1 MAVQAISTI
10 WRRPRPGDSSQSS
23 SSLLPVFW
31 QLLASWLL
39 LWTLGMVWR
48 LVFLLVEDL
57 AVARMVVAVVVWV
70 FLILVRAMDMVMV
83 KVLAQLLSSI
93 QMPSDKVV
101 LLKVSLLHHCL
112 VLNSTH
118 NFNFAMGKA

>member
-1 MAVQAISTI
+1 
-10 WRRPRPGDSSQSS
+10 
-23 SSLLPVFW
+23 
-31 QLLASWLL
+31 
-39 LWTLGMVWR
+39 
-48 LVFLLVEDL
+48 
-57 AVARMVVAVVVWV
+57 
-70 FLILVRAMDMVMV
+70 MDMVMV

-118 NFNFAMGKA
+118 NSNFAMGKA

>member
-1 MAVQAISTI
+1 LEKTEA
-10 WRRPRPGDSSQSS
+10 RRFFSILIIPIAGF
-23 SSLLPVFW
+23 L
-31 QLLASWLL
+31 QLLASRLL

-48 LVFLLVEDL
+48 VVFLLEDL
-57 AVARMVVAVVVWV
+57 EVARMVVAVVVWV
-70 FLILVRAMDMVMV
+70 FLVLVRAMDMVMV